1 MRYGVSV
8 GLYPP
13 GGGASPETFVQLATE
28 AERLGFDS
36 IWTGDH
42 IVMPEVYDQGPH
54 IADVRG
60 EHPGRAD
67 SNLFEPISTYCYLAG
82 QVSRVRLGIGVLIV
96 PYRNPILAAK
106 MLTMLDVLS
115 NGRLVLG
122 VGTGWMREEFAAL
135 GAPPYSQRGSATNE
149 YLELFIKLWTETSI
163 SFSGKHYQVS
173 GIGFLPKPVQK
184 PHPPIWVG
192 GNGEVALRRTVRY
205 GQGWMPVYQTPEEI
219 REKIA
224 LLGRMCNEAG
234 RNPDEIS
241 KVLGCR
247 FQFQGT
253 ERADGAH
260 HLIGTPQHMIDT
272 IHRFEETGIE
282 QIHLMGPGGASGIQN
297 IMDTWRR
304 FAEEVA
310 EKV

>member
-8 GLYPP
+8 GLYPA
-13 GGGASPETFVQLATE
+13 GGEARPETFVQLATE
-28 AERLGFDS
+28 AERLGYDS

-42 IVMPEVYDQGPH
+42 IVMPEVYDQTPH
-54 IADVRG
+54 VTDVRG

-67 SNLFEPISTYCYLAG
+67 APLFEPITTYCYLAG
-82 QVSRVRLGIGVLIV
+82 KVSRVRLGIGVLIV

-122 VGTGWMREEFAAL
+122 VGTGWMREEFAVM

-149 YLELFIKLWTETSI
+149 YIELFIKLWTETSI

-192 GNGEVALRRTVRY
+192 GNGEVALQRTVRY

-219 REKIA
+219 REKLA
-224 LLGRMCNEAG
+224 VLGRMCNEAG
-234 RNPDEIS
+234 RNVAEIS

-247 FQFQGT
+247 FQFADAAQ
-253 ERADGAH
+253 EDGAH

-272 IHRFEETGIE
+272 IHRFEEVGIE
-282 QIHLMGPGGASGIQN
+282 QIHLMGPGRASGLQG
-297 IMDTWRR
+297 IMDAWRR
-304 FAEEVA
+304 FKEEVA
-310 EKV
+310 DKV